1 MSNRLF
7 EVEQRERDC
16 PPNRSFVAGRIVELR
31 ATAELVERG
40 HAVAV
45 PVVDDGVD
53 LVVDYRVK
61 VQIKSSTHVHAG
73 SGSAYRGKRYAP
85 VPYLTFNVSRKKGDG
100 TRFRYDVD
108 VFLLFDARED
118 QRVFY
123 VVPASEMGATGL
135 LALSRKYQG
144 YREAW
149 HVFGDVLAE
158 LAA

>member
-31 ATAELVERG
+31 AT
-40 HAVAV
+40 
-45 PVVDDGVD
+45 
-53 LVVDYRVK
+53 
-61 VQIKSSTHVHAG
+61 
-73 SGSAYRGKRYAP
+73 
-85 VPYLTFNVSRKKGDG
+85 
-100 TRFRYDVD
+100 
-108 VFLLFDARED
+108 
-118 QRVFY
+118 
-123 VVPASEMGATGL
+123 GL